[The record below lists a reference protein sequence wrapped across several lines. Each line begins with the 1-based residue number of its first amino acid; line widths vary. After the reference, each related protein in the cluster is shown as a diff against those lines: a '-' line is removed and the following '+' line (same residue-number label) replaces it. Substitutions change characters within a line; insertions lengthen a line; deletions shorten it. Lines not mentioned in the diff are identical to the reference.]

1 MLVVKGGAMGLS
13 RRVGFYQGL
22 KYKGRGPMAHWM
34 LHRVT
39 GLAILL
45 FVGLHVTASFF
56 MQQTG
61 AEFATS
67 INVVYESWIFQIV
80 VAFVV
85 LFHALNGLRIALL
98 DFWPGFQNHVDEH
111 RAIWL
116 QWSVF
121 IPLYGLTVFFLVTRG
136 LGGS

>member
-1 MLVVKGGAMGLS
+1 MV
-13 RRVGFYQGL
+13 
-22 KYKGRGPMAHWM
+22 HWM

-61 AEFATS
+61 AGFATA
-67 INVVYESWIFQIV
+67 INIIYESWVFQIV
-80 VAFVV
+80 VAFIV

-98 DFWPGFQNHVDEH
+98 DFWPGFQNHVDEQ

>member
-1 MLVVKGGAMGLS
+1 MGLS
-13 RRVGFYQGL
+13 RRVSFYQGL
-22 KYKGRGPMAHWM
+22 KYKGRGPMVHWM
-34 LHRVT
+34 LHRIT

-61 AEFATS
+61 AGFATA
-67 INVVYESWIFQIV
+67 INIVYESWIFQIL
-80 VAFVV
+80 VAFIV

-98 DFWPGFQNHVDEH
+98 DFWPRFQNYTDEH

-116 QWSVF
+116 QWSIF
-121 IPLYGLTVFFLVTRG
+121 IPLYAMTVLFLVTRG
-136 LGGS
+136 LSGS